1 MLMKRLNVVKDVAE
15 SKVPRFTALGYVPV
29 EDTPVKSSEKP
40 VEPVSEVADKVPAE
54 EPEQG
59 TAYSREELAGMTVK
73 KLKAIAK
80 EMGVQMYS
88 SMDKAT
94 LVEVI
99 LAY

>member
-1 MLMKRLNVVKDVAE
+1 MLMKRLNVIKDVAE
-15 SKVPRFTALGYVPV
+15 DKVHKFASLGYEPV
-29 EDTPVKSSEKP
+29 DAPAKTPEKP
-40 VEPVSEVADKVPAE
+40 METVSTVADKVPAK

>member
-1 MLMKRLNVVKDVAE
+1 MLMKRLNVIKDVAE
-15 SKVPRFTALGYVPV
+15 DKVHKFAALGYEPV
-29 EDTPVKSSEKP
+29 GAPAKTPKKP
-40 VEPVSEVADKVPAE
+40 VETVSAVADKVPAK

-80 EMGVQMYS
+80 EMGIQMYS